1 VMTQACV
8 RLHPWHCPARLTF
21 VSHRLHYAMR
31 VQMTEVYRDWINSLK
46 DRLGRARVQVRVDRL
61 VHGNPGQ
68 HRVLTEGVCELK
80 VDFGPGYRV
89 YYTERAG
96 VLIVLLA
103 GGDKS
108 SQEQDIK
115 TAISLAKGL

>member
-1 VMTQACV
+1 
-8 RLHPWHCPARLTF
+8 
-21 VSHRLHYAMR
+21 
-31 VQMTEVYRDWINSLK
+31 
-46 DRLGRARVQVRVDRL
+46 
-61 VHGNPGQ
+61 
-68 HRVLTEGVCELK
+68 VCELK

-108 SQEQDIK
+108 SQQQDIK
-115 TAISLAKGL
+115 TAIALANGL